1 MDHLKEK
8 ENRCVGISHVVMKEY
23 FVLNISEILLTI
35 SFGIWDLTLYFLGSA
50 GLKSVFLKRYSQLYF
65 TTFCSFSFSVGPNF
79 KKSKWGPKVKQS
91 QLA

>member
-50 GLKSVFLKRYSQLYF
+50 GLKSVF
-65 TTFCSFSFSVGPNF
+65 
-79 KKSKWGPKVKQS
+79 
-91 QLA
+91 